1 MSYLDLI
8 KKFWKSNDEININ
21 PSAINLYLFLL
32 ECWDRNNNEDFE
44 LSDYEIS
51 KKLSMVRKTIKVCK
65 DSLRNLGL
73 INYQVKNGFPTFYK
87 IIIDYNIN
95 WKNSNTTKEPVAEKK
110 ENDFSKKQTS
120 QNITIQE
127 PKVIEEKVSV
137 IIEAPKKLQKES
149 TEIVQPIENLQN
161 IEELS
166 NIKPQKVVKTNNKD
180 IVIPTLEEFLTYAKT
195 LEVYDESLDF
205 SIKTKYETWVADGW
219 KNGYN
224 KPIINW
230 QMSLKNTIPH
240 LKGSNKKSVDI
251 FNIPKINRLKQ
262 TYNE

>member
-8 KKFWKSNDEININ
+8 KKFWKSNDQININ

-32 ECWDRNNNEDFE
+32 ECWDRNNNQDFE

-73 INYQVKNGFPTFYK
+73 ISYQVKNGFPTFYK

-95 WKNSNTTKEPVAEKK
+95 RKNSNTTKEPVAEKK

-137 IIEAPKKLQKES
+137 IA
-149 TEIVQPIENLQN
+149 NL
-161 IEELS
+161 
-166 NIKPQKVVKTNNKD
+166 
-180 IVIPTLEEFLTYAKT
+180 F
-195 LEVYDESLDF
+195 
-205 SIKTKYETWVADGW
+205 
-219 KNGYN
+219 
-224 KPIINW
+224 
-230 QMSLKNTIPH
+230 
-240 LKGSNKKSVDI
+240 
-251 FNIPKINRLKQ
+251 
-262 TYNE
+262 